1 MMREGPRISDQRG
14 FSLVELLVVMLIVG
28 ILAAIAL
35 PAFLG
40 QQRKGQDAAAKTAV
54 RGLLSHVEACFV
66 ATDTYA
72 ECDSQAELG
81 PMNLDYGGAAG
92 EVEVTSGTAT
102 GYTLVAHSRSGADFR
117 IARAALGART
127 RTCTPSGLGGCGGD
141 GRW

>member
-1 MMREGPRISDQRG
+1 MRQQAPDSGDERG

-66 ATDTYA
+66 ATNTYA
-72 ECDSQAELG
+72 ECDSPSELG
-81 PMNLDYGGAAG
+81 SMNLDYGGAAG
-92 EVEVTSGTAT
+92 EVEVASGTAT
-102 GYTLVAHSRSGADFR
+102 GYTLVGHSRSGADFR
-117 IARAALGART
+117 IARAAMGARA
-127 RTCTPSGLGGCGGD
+127 RTCAPAGLGGCRDD
-141 GRW
+141 GTW